1 MFVAAIDAS
10 RESVQISLQISE
22 FKRVTFFSLENFG
35 FLIISGEMLITS
47 LKFT

>member
-22 FKRVTFFSLENFG
+22 FKRVTFFSLENFW
-35 FLIISGEMLITS
+35 FPHYFRRNVNYVT
-47 LKFT
+47 